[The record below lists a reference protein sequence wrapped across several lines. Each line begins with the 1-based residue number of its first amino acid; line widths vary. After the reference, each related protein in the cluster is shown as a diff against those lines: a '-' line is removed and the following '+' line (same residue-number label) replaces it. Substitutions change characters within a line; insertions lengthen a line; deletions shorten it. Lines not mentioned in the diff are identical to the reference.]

1 LLTHSQIVE
10 VSLRMLSHDP
20 NYNYDIDEE
29 EEEEDTMDTE
39 DYDE

>member
-1 LLTHSQIVE
+1 
-10 VSLRMLSHDP
+10 MLSHDP